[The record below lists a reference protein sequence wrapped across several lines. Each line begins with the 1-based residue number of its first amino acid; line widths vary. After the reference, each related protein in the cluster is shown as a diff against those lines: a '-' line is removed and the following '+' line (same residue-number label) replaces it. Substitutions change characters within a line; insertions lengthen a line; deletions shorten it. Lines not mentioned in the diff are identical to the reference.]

1 MKRRVVLLVSLFV
14 AIVVSA
20 QSVGQKWL
28 ADARKGNVRAMVQTG
43 KSYYTGTNGLPQNKT
58 KALYWFEKAANAG
71 NTEAMLMVAQF
82 PGVNGWTEFNEKRK
96 NSQYLKWAEKAA
108 AKGSAEGQMITISN
122 YQSLADWSIEN
133 NSKRM
138 YLSQCI
144 YWCELLIKNTDMPTD
159 YRYKDMTLDERNEM
173 YTKKLLLFRSQI
185 ERIDKQQNQ

>member
-1 MKRRVVLLVSLFV
+1 
-14 AIVVSA
+14 
-20 QSVGQKWL
+20 
-28 ADARKGNVRAMVQTG
+28 
-43 KSYYTGTNGLPQNKT
+43 
-58 KALYWFEKAANAG
+58 
-71 NTEAMLMVAQF
+71 
-82 PGVNGWTEFNEKRK
+82 
-96 NSQYLKWAEKAA
+96 
-108 AKGSAEGQMITISN
+108 MITISN